1 MQITPAFSSASE
13 QCCSYGRLKQKKPNR
28 IFRQFV
34 EERKK
39 NTQHISQNDEEV
51 LKSLNLSKIILPVI
65 IGIAV
70 ILYMVFRQ
78 FNVDELQ
85 QIQWNSRLWYFL
97 GIAVLVYVLR
107 HLFYAYRLK
116 ILSDHEFSFKHAI
129 ELVFI
134 WEFASAI
141 SPTSIG
147 GSAVAVFF
155 LSQEKISAAKAVSI
169 VLYTVIVDTIFFL
182 FSLLVLLGIFG
193 PSLIRPDMT
202 SMFEGYGI
210 TFMIV
215 FLFMM
220 FYGGILLWG
229 LFRPRVI
236 KRLLM
241 GIARLPLIRRFK
253 QQLYQIGQDV
263 VVTSSELRKKPISFH
278 VQAILLT
285 VGAWVTRF
293 ATVNFIILALVKIDW
308 SFMEHF
314 LIYARSETMY
324 VITQFSPTPGG
335 SGVMEY
341 MFSGFFKDFVSKG
354 VGSVGALLWRLITY
368 YPYLIIG
375 ALIIPNW
382 IRRVIKNRKKGA

>member
-1 MQITPAFSSASE
+1 ME
-13 QCCSYGRLKQKKPNR
+13 
-28 IFRQFV
+28 
-34 EERKK
+34 K
-39 NTQHISQNDEEV
+39 NNNISPSKNEEEV
-51 LKSLNLSKIILPVI
+51 LQSLSLSKIILPVL

-78 FNVDELQ
+78 FDLEEFQ
-85 QIQWNSRLWYFL
+85 QIEWNRRLWYFL
-97 GIAVLVYVLR
+97 GLALLVYILR
-107 HLFYAYRLK
+107 HLFYALRLK
-116 ILSDHEFSFKHAI
+116 ILSDNEFTFKHAI

-182 FSLLVLLGIFG
+182 TSLLALLAIFG
-193 PSLIRPDMT
+193 PKLIRPDMT

-215 FLFMM
+215 WSFMM
-220 FYGGILLWG
+220 FYGLILIWG

-236 KRLLM
+236 KRVLM
-241 GIARLPLIRRFK
+241 FFAKLPLIRRFK
-253 QQLYQIGQDV
+253 HGLYQIGQDV
-263 VVTSSELRKKPISFH
+263 VVTSLELRNKPLSFH
-278 VQAILLT
+278 IQASLLT
-285 VGAWVTRF
+285 FGAWITRF
-293 ATVNFIILALVKIDW
+293 ATVNFIILALVNVDW

-314 LIYARSETMY
+314 LIYARSQTMY

-335 SGVMEY
+335 SGVMEF
-341 MFSGFFKDFVSKG
+341 MFSGFFKDFISQG
-354 VGSVGALLWRLITY
+354 VGSIAALLWRLITY

-382 IRRVIKNRKKGA
+382 VRRVIKHKRGG